1 MPESR
6 LPLIRLHCVNAAL
19 GLFNEQQAGR
29 TTPET
34 ERAALLIDEALTLL
48 DAAQRPDGVDL
59 RPPAPL
65 DWPTESTGVP

>member
-19 GLFNEQQAGR
+19 ALFNEQQAGR
-29 TTPET
+29 TTPEV
-34 ERAALLIDEALTLL
+34 ERAALLIDEALTPL
-48 DAAQRPDGVDL
+48 DAARGVDL

-65 DWPTESTGVP
+65 DWPTESTGAP